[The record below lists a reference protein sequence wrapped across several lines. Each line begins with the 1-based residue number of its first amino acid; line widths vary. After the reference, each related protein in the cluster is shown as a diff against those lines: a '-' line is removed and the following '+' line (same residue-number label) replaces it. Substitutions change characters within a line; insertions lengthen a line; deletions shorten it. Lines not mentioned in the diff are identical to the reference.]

1 MNYNGLS
8 GDQWIEVFEK
18 EGFSCFQNRGVND
31 SDIIHILIR
40 EIHGDYATSPI
51 LKQAGWSLNRF
62 ISAQKQL
69 GYDGE
74 GLEEIVGRFVAID
87 NYGEIDDVLEVQKY
101 LYKEYKF
108 DDFREY
114 GKIALSHYNNK

>member
-40 EIHGDYATSPI
+40 EIHGVFVTSPI

-62 ISAQKQL
+62 ITAQ
-69 GYDGE
+69 
-74 GLEEIVGRFVAID
+74 
-87 NYGEIDDVLEVQKY
+87 N
-101 LYKEYKF
+101 
-108 DDFREY
+108 
-114 GKIALSHYNNK
+114 S

>member
-8 GDQWIEVFEK
+8 GDQWINIYQEEGISCFEK
-18 EGFSCFQNRGVND
+18 RKVND

-40 EIHGDYATSPI
+40 EIHGDFATSPI
-51 LKQAGWSLNRF
+51 LKQEGWSLNRF
-62 ISAQKQL
+62 ITAQKEL

-74 GLEEIVGRFVAID
+74 RLEEIVGRFVAID

>member
-8 GDQWIEVFEK
+8 GDQWINIYQEEGISCFEK
-18 EGFSCFQNRGVND
+18 RKVND

-40 EIHGDYATSPI
+40 EIHGVFVTSPI

-62 ISAQKQL
+62 ITAQKEL

-101 LYKEYKF
+101 LHKEYKF